1 MGTKNAWGPRS
12 TTHVYCWAK
21 HLSAQGSVHGRGLLW
36 LLLAPPFSP
45 GFKYVRW
52 GGSSVGVPPV
62 HAGPGSRVKRRSPAA
77 LVNLEVSGEVQE
89 WGKDSVGISQ
99 LMLDHAAVTNVPG
112 PTGSRRARAQSWISR
127 SRHVQVMSRV
137 SPARFLSRGTQAE
150 DADLLRSF
158 SGPKKRDW
166 RTAQRP

>member
-1 MGTKNAWGPRS
+1 MGLPT
-12 TTHVYCWAK
+12 
-21 HLSAQGSVHGRGLLW
+21 
-36 LLLAPPFSP
+36 
-45 GFKYVRW
+45 
-52 GGSSVGVPPV
+52 V
-62 HAGPGSRVKRRSPAA
+62 HAGPGSRVKRRSPTA

-89 WGKDSVGISQ
+89 MGKDSVGISQ
-99 LMLDHAAVTNVPG
+99 LMLDHAAVTNIPG
-112 PTGSRRARAQSWISR
+112 PTGSRRARARARPRARAQSWISR

-137 SPARFLSRGTQAE
+137 SPACFLSRGTQAE

>member
-1 MGTKNAWGPRS
+1 MGLPT
-12 TTHVYCWAK
+12 
-21 HLSAQGSVHGRGLLW
+21 
-36 LLLAPPFSP
+36 
-45 GFKYVRW
+45 
-52 GGSSVGVPPV
+52 V
-62 HAGPGSRVKRRSPAA
+62 HAGPGSRVKRRSPTA

-89 WGKDSVGISQ
+89 MGKDSVGISQ

-137 SPARFLSRGTQAE
+137 SPACFLSRGTQAE